1 MDSYIKKHA
10 GRGSVFKLSLVGI
23 AGGDCHSSGVGVD
36 AVHWEKARG
45 MIASLFLTLF
55 FR

>member
-1 MDSYIKKHA
+1 MEKHA
-10 GRGSVFKLSLVGI
+10 GRGSVFKLSLVGV
-23 AGGDCHSSGVGVD
+23 AGVTSTSSGAGLD
-36 AVHWEKARG
+36 AVHREKARG